1 MFSILSLYAQ
11 RVSRGVKQKFYAI
24 CNMRDVHDLG
34 KYLRFP
40 LLKGR
45 VTKDPFPLFQIKSK
59 GILLLGK
66 RSFLIELTDYVSLII
81 FFLPFLYILCK
92 FFSFLIPCVMTWIRL
107 SKIFSSPL
115 QGTREVGILL
125 IMRSFIS

>member
-34 KYLRFP
+34 KHLRFP

-66 RSFLIELTDYVSLII
+66 RSFLIELADYVSLII

-92 FFSFLIPCVMTWIRL
+92 FFSFLIPCVMRWIRL